1 MRTGRRCR
9 CLVLIPVALIFVPST
24 NGAHLLLL
32 RPFLFSND
40 GAMAK
45 AEDALQRQA
54 VVKWTA
60 LCQK

>member
-1 MRTGRRCR
+1 
-9 CLVLIPVALIFVPST
+9 VELIFVPST

-40 GAMAK
+40 GAMAE